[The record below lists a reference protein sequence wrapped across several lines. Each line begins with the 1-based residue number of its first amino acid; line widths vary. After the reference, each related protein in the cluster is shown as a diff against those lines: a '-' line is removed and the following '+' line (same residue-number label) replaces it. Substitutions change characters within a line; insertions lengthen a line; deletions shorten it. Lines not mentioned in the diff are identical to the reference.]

1 MTALGPL
8 SNIALQ
14 QLGDLRFL
22 MGHKVEA
29 YADERQAARS
39 EDVDSLISS
48 FGGIRIEDQGSR
60 PVATSSTSASTSTS
74 SVTFTDGEI
83 PVQKTTDV
91 FKDYKFVEIKTM
103 GQRKAIDWRR
113 FHPQLYLS
121 QTKEVLIARYARSQF
136 VSIEKHQLND
146 AALRQQLEHTE
157 QTLGGLLEFIQRL
170 FVAVKASGSGPWAL
184 VCKNGILK
192 LHESTESP
200 PQDIL
205 SRFER

>member
-29 YADERQAARS
+29 CADERRAARS

-48 FGGIRIEDQGSR
+48 FGGIRIADRGGR
-60 PVATSSTSASTSTS
+60 PPATSSASTSTS
-74 SVTFTDGEI
+74 TTSVTFTDGEV
-83 PVQKTTDV
+83 PVQRTADA

-103 GQRKAIDWRR
+103 AQRKAVDWKI
-113 FHPQLYLS
+113 FYPQLYLS
-121 QTKEVLIARYARSQF
+121 QTKEVLVARHARGQF

-146 AALRQQLEHTE
+146 AALRQQLQHTE
-157 QTLGGLLEFIQRL
+157 QTLGRLLEFMRRL
-170 FVAVKASGSGPWAL
+170 FVALKASGSGPWAL
-184 VCKNGILK
+184 VCTNGTLK
-192 LHESTESP
+192 LHKSTQLP
-200 PQDIL
+200 PQHAL
-205 SRFER
+205 SRFE